1 MPTVVLPVPET
12 YQSVT
17 RPVIYDVTR
26 KLFKWTGL
34 HENTPILYPSA
45 NGTVQQPGSTLLHDP
60 KDSELAYD
68 DQVSIEVTETMDQD
82 RVLSTAVVYPENLFI
97 LHDPRIET
105 IMKPVYIHT
114 EIAINFKFRAIDEVK
129 AKRWRD
135 QIRVRMSQMRDLQ
148 MLDIRYAYQVPPT
161 ALVILEEV
169 HRLMENVAPYGVSF
183 AQWFKNSASSTM
195 TVEANFSGK
204 QLQVAIPEHQGRI
217 IGYWDFEGE
226 PEAGDKED
234 GAQTWT
240 IGFAFKFKYDK
251 PASVVL
257 QYPQMVHNQIIKYKD
272 TKPVYNP
279 DNIVK
284 SMTLSTWY
292 LDHFNR
298 TKALDNINNNQGWM
312 FPPWDEFVPTGQPPW
327 YIKIFSGMVTLD
339 LSAGGNPNLLMNL
352 DDLPEGLAMPAAM
365 KAFIAS
371 EAPFM
376 TQLFQSVFSCNLYLS
391 NQLMGDGSITVDSDL
406 NVTTTFNPNPRARF
420 HVWFGLSYNWRMLS
434 GPAMQR
440 LRMNYPVLVS
450 LIQAIW
456 PSWGYIPD
464 QIGGSGNG
472 SGNGSGGSGIA
483 TSGSIAYLAGETANI
498 MNRVNFNTVET
509 FFIQAMKRNS

>member
-1 MPTVVLPVPET
+1 MPTLVLPIPET

-60 KDSELAYD
+60 KDSELAFD
-68 DQVSIEVTETMDQD
+68 DQISIEVTETMVQD
-82 RVLSTAVVYPENLFI
+82 RVLSTAVVYPENIFI

-105 IMKPVYIHT
+105 IMKPVYVTT
-114 EIAINFKFRAIDEVK
+114 EVAINLKFRAIDEVK

-148 MLDIRYAYQVPPT
+148 MLDIRYAYQVPPVSM
-161 ALVILEEV
+161 VILQEI
-169 HRLMENVAPYGVSF
+169 HRLMESVAPYGVSF

-195 TVEANFSGK
+195 TVEANFSGT
-204 QLQVAIPEHQGRI
+204 QVQVAIPEHQGRI

-226 PEAGDKED
+226 PEPGDKED

-240 IGFAFKFKYDK
+240 ITVAFKFQYDK

-257 QYPQMVHNQIIKYKD
+257 QYPQMIHNQIIKYKD

-279 DNIVK
+279 EQFVK
-284 SMTLSTWY
+284 TFSLSAWY

-298 TKALDNINNNQGWM
+298 TRALDNIINNNQGWM

-339 LSAGGNPNLLMNL
+339 LSTGGNPNQLINL
-352 DDLPEGLAMPAAM
+352 AQLPEGFTIPEAM
-365 KAFIAS
+365 KEFIIG

-391 NQLMGDGSITVDSDL
+391 NNLMADGSIAVDSDL
-406 NVTTTFNPNPRARF
+406 NVATTFNPNPRARF
-420 HVWFGLSYNWRMLS
+420 HVWFGLCYNWRVLS
-434 GPAMQR
+434 GTAMQR
-440 LRMNYPVLVS
+440 LRMNYPILVD

-456 PSWGYIPD
+456 PSWGYVPD
-464 QIGGSGNG
+464 QIGS
-472 SGNGSGGSGIA
+472 SGIA

-509 FFIQAMKRNS
+509 FCVQAMKEDS